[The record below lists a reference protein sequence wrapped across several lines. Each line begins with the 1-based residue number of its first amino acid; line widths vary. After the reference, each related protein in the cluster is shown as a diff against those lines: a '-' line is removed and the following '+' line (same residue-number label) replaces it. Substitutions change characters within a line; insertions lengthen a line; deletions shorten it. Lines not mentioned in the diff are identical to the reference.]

1 MRKYALIIN
10 EETKEVQVGLGT
22 NEDFYK
28 SIGMKKRNVSQAP
41 DGRWFLTGS
50 IPTNDEES
58 EDKPKS
64 K

>member
-41 DGRWFLTGS
+41 DGRWFITGN
-50 IPTNDEES
+50 IPNES
-58 EDKPKS
+58 EETDDKPKS
-64 K
+64 N